1 LLYLVESAGV
11 LVAGQL
17 MQTTL
22 ILSLGLVLLY
32 YGAEA
37 LVKGSSSMALRLGV
51 SPLLVGLTVV
61 AFGTSS
67 PELVVSLKAA
77 YLGQGDISVGNIVGS
92 NICNIGLILGFCA
105 MVTPIVVSSQIT
117 RLDIPIMVGVTLLS
131 VVFLHGGILVRVQ
144 GVVLF
149 FLLLAYVAFSIWI
162 SKRRSGDALGSELAE
177 EIKPSKR
184 SLTFDVTMVV
194 VGLSMLVLGARFL
207 VDASMEIA
215 RAFGWSE
222 AVIGLTIVAVGT
234 SLPEFATSLV
244 AAMRKEAD
252 IAVGNIVGSNIF
264 NILGI
269 LGLSS
274 IFTPLSASGI
284 TTIDLVVMCLFAV
297 ILWPF
302 CLTEQRITRKEGG
315 VLFSAYAG
323 YVIYLVAGAQA
334 G

>member
-1 LLYLVESAGV
+1 
-11 LVAGQL
+11 
-17 MQTTL
+17 
-22 ILSLGLVLLY
+22 
-32 YGAEA
+32 
-37 LVKGSSSMALRLGV
+37 
-51 SPLLVGLTVV
+51 
-61 AFGTSS
+61 
-67 PELVVSLKAA
+67 
-77 YLGQGDISVGNIVGS
+77 
-92 NICNIGLILGFCA
+92 
-105 MVTPIVVSSQIT
+105 
-117 RLDIPIMVGVTLLS
+117 
-131 VVFLHGGILVRVQ
+131 
-144 GVVLF
+144 
-149 FLLLAYVAFSIWI
+149 
-162 SKRRSGDALGSELAE
+162 
-177 EIKPSKR
+177 
-184 SLTFDVTMVV
+184 
-194 VGLSMLVLGARFL
+194 
-207 VDASMEIA
+207 MEIA

>member
-1 LLYLVESAGV
+1 
-11 LVAGQL
+11 

-22 ILSLGLVLLY
+22 ILTLGLVLLY

-37 LVKGSSSMALRLGV
+37 LVKGSSSMALRLGI

-105 MVTPIVVSSQIT
+105 IVTPIAVSSQII
-117 RLDIPIMVGVTLLS
+117 RFDLPIMIGATVLALF
-131 VVFLHGGILVRVQ
+131 FLHGGILGPAQ
-144 GVVLF
+144 GIVL
-149 FLLLAYVAFSIWI
+149 FLLLVAYVAFSILI
-162 SKRRSGDALGSELAE
+162 SKSRSGDALGSEFAE
-177 EIKPSKR
+177 ELKPSKK
-184 SLTFDVTMVV
+184 SLTFDIVMVAA
-194 VGLSMLVLGARFL
+194 GLAMLVLGARFL
-207 VDASMEIA
+207 VDAAIEIA
-215 RAFGWSE
+215 RALGWSE

-244 AAMRKEAD
+244 AAVRKEAD

-274 IFTPLSASGI
+274 ILTPLSASGI
-284 TTIDLVVMCLFAV
+284 TTIDLVVMCVFAV
-297 ILWPF
+297 ILWMF
-302 CLTEQRITRKEGG
+302 CLSGKRITRAEGG
-315 VLFSAYAG
+315 LMLSAYAG
-323 YVIYLVAGAQA
+323 YILYLVAGT
-334 G
+334 